1 MIYRKIVKPFFDF
14 LAALLILIIL
24 SPVLLVSMIL
34 VKFTTGG
41 PIFFVHQRPGY
52 KEKPVKVIK
61 LCTMNNKRDAN
72 GVLLPNMERIT
83 KVGAFMRKSSIDEL
97 PQLINVVK
105 GDLSLVGPRPLEMR
119 YLPHYSEEQRK
130 RHNVKPGITGYAQV
144 NGRNKVS
151 WEEKFRM
158 DVWYVENIS
167 FILDVKILYKTFI
180 KVIRKDDV
188 NSDDNNTV
196 TPFA

>member
-1 MIYRKIVKPFFDF
+1 MYIKVIKPFFDF
-14 LAALLILIIL
+14 LAALCILIVL
-24 SPVLLVSMIL
+24 SPILLVSIIL
-34 VKFTTGG
+34 IKLSTGESA
-41 PIFFVHQRPGY
+41 FFVHQRPGY
-52 KEKPVKVIK
+52 KEKPIKVLK

-83 KVGAFMRKSSIDEL
+83 KIGSFMRKSSIDEL
-97 PQLINVVK
+97 PQLINVLK

-151 WEEKFRM
+151 WEDKFKM
-158 DVWYVENIS
+158 DVWYVENVS
-167 FILDVKILYKTFI
+167 FALDVKILFQTFI
-180 KVIRKDDV
+180 KVIKKDDV
-188 NSDDNNTV
+188 NSDENNTV
-196 TPFA
+196 KPFA